1 MIVALVLPRHG
12 EAQPQAGPEVASS
25 FEELQRT
32 LQPGETVYVTDAR
45 GAEARGRLVLLSGT
59 ELHLN
64 ADGER
69 HTFPVLTVATV
80 ARAIRDPVRNGVLI
94 GMSAGAGLG
103 IVGTATDFVD
113 DQCRATGR
121 CGLQADVARV
131 LIGAA
136 WGALAGWLIDKHTQG
151 RKVVY
156 RHQPAQPWPMS
167 VSRPSRRLP

>member
-1 MIVALVLPRHG
+1 MTVRLVACSLLVALVLPHYG

-45 GAEARGRLVLLSGT
+45 GAEARGRLMLLSGA

-64 ADGER
+64 ADGDR
-69 HTFPVLTVATV
+69 YTFPAHTVASV
-80 ARAIRDPVRNGVLI
+80 AREMRDPVRNGVLI

-103 IVGTATDFVD
+103 IVATATLRD
-113 DQCRATGR
+113 DQCGPPGR

-156 RHQPAQPWPMS
+156 LRRPAQP
-167 VSRPSRRLP
+167 

>member
-1 MIVALVLPRHG
+1 MTVRLVACSLIVALVLPHRG

-25 FEELQRT
+25 FEDLQRT

-45 GAEARGRLVLLSGT
+45 GAETRGRLVLLSGA

-69 HTFPVLTVATV
+69 HTFPALTVATV
-80 ARAIRDPVRNGVLI
+80 ARPIRDPVRNGVLI

-103 IVGTATDFVD
+103 IVGAATGRLVD
-113 DQCRATGR
+113 DQCAPPGN
-121 CGLQADVARV
+121 CGLQTAFARV

-156 RHQPAQPWPMS
+156 LRRPAQP
-167 VSRPSRRLP
+167 

>member
-1 MIVALVLPRHG
+1 MTVRLVASSLIVALVLPHHG

-45 GAEARGRLVLLSGT
+45 GAEARGRLVLLSGA

-69 HTFPVLTVATV
+69 HTFPALTVASV
-80 ARAIRDPVRNGVLI
+80 ARPIRDPVRNGVLI

-103 IVGTATDFVD
+103 IVATATLHD
-113 DQCRATGR
+113 DQCGPTGRPTGR
-121 CGLQADVARV
+121 CGLKADVTRV
-131 LIGAA
+131 LFGAA

-156 RHQPAQPWPMS
+156 RHRPAQP
-167 VSRPSRRLP
+167 